1 MSAAEAAGESWLRV
15 RLSGVEVRVRLSPR
29 SSRVRID
36 GFYGDRLKVR
46 LTDPPVGGA
55 ANKALIRLLAKA
67 AGVPPSRGRIV
78 LGATDR
84 SKTVLLEC
92 DDPRRAAEALRR
104 AVTAA
109 LSRRSSRGA
118 K

>member
-1 MSAAEAAGESWLRV
+1 MAEAADGSWLRV
-15 RLSGVEVRVRLSPR
+15 RSSGVEVRVRLSPR
-29 SSRVRID
+29 ASRVRID

-55 ANKALIRLLAKA
+55 ANKALVRLLAKA

-92 DDPRRAAEALRR
+92 DHPERTAERLRR
-104 AVTAA
+104 AVAAA
-109 LSRRSSRGA
+109 LTSRSS
-118 K
+118 

>member
-1 MSAAEAAGESWLRV
+1 MSGADSSGESWIRV
-15 RLSGVEVRVRLSPR
+15 RSHGVEVRVRLSPR
-29 SSRVRID
+29 ASRVRID

-55 ANKALIRLLAKA
+55 ANKALVRLLAKA
-67 AGVPPSRGRIV
+67 AGLAPSCGRVV

-92 DDPRRAAEALRR
+92 ADPATAAARLQR
-104 AVTAA
+104 AVADA
-109 LSRRSSRGA
+109 LA
-118 K
+118 KR